1 MAKEKFTLS
10 ELKVQSFVTTL
21 QEEEMNRVK
30 GGYYAIRGR
39 RFTYQTR
46 WTTVE
51 TRSSESVEALKQ
63 TGIIGFGNG

>member
-1 MAKEKFTLS
+1 MAKEKFTLT

-21 QEEEMNRVK
+21 ENEELNRVK

-39 RFTYQTR
+39 RYTYQTR

-51 TRSSESVEALKQ
+51 TRTAELVEALRP
-63 TGIIGFGNG
+63 TGKVGFDTV